1 MSVFPVGAAA
11 SVSAGAAEQIAA
23 VRRSRRAFRRELEGW
38 LFISPWVIGFVLFTA
53 VPYLASMFLAFMR
66 WDLGRTIE
74 FVGLRNFAYLLFE
87 DDLFRLSLWNTLYY
101 TVFHVP
107 GTVMVAFA
115 IAGLLNVQVK
125 GLPIY
130 RTMFYLPS
138 VTSGVGMALIW
149 IWLLAPNGVINGLM
163 GLAGIQGPNWLFA
176 PEWAM
181 PALILMS
188 FWTIGTT
195 MVLFLAGL
203 QGIPLQ
209 LYEAVEV
216 DGGGWWARVRH
227 IAIPMMTPYIFLSVI
242 LNIIGSFQV
251 FTTALIMTNGG
262 PDNATLFVLLH
273 LYNNAWISYRMGY
286 AAAMAWVL
294 VAIILT
300 LTLMQ
305 FRIAKR
311 WVYYEY
317 GDRD

>member
-1 MSVFPVGAAA
+1 MRLRPGRAAA
-11 SVSAGAAEQIAA
+11 LEPHRAGAAPGVA
-23 VRRSRRAFRRELEGW
+23 RRSRRALARELEGW
-38 LFISPWVIGFVLFTA
+38 LFVSPWVIGFVLFTA
-53 VPYLASMFLAFMR
+53 APYLASMVLAFMR
-66 WDLGRTIE
+66 WDMGRTVE
-74 FVGLRNFAYLLFE
+74 FVGLRNFAYLFFE
-87 DDLFRLSLWNTLYY
+87 DELFRLSIWNTLYY

-107 GTVMVAFA
+107 GTVVVSFVL
-115 IAGLLNVQVK
+115 AGLLNVPVK
-125 GLPIY
+125 GLPLY

-149 IWLLAPNGVINGLM
+149 IWLFAPNGVVNGLI
-163 GLAGIQGPNWLFA
+163 GLGGIRGPNWLFA

-203 QGIPLQ
+203 QGIPQQ

-227 IAIPMMTPYIFLSVI
+227 VTIPMMTPYIFLSVV
-242 LNIIGSFQV
+242 LNVIGSFQV

-273 LYNNAWISYRMGY
+273 LYNNAWISYRLGY
-286 AAAMAWVL
+286 ASAMAWVL
-294 VAIILT
+294 VAIVLT
-300 LTLMQ
+300 LTVMQ
-305 FRIAKR
+305 FRIARR

-317 GDRD
+317 SDRD